1 MSSSAATRFE
11 CADVDPSVLGQPLQ
25 FTFSGRSA
33 PNRFLKGAMS
43 ERLASFSYNDIS
55 ARGIPSSTLIQAYKG
70 WGESQIGINLT
81 GNVMIDPGHLEAA
94 GNPVI
99 PRDAEFSGKRFESF
113 KELATAGKENGM
125 LIIAQVGHP
134 GRQTPQYLQPNPISA
149 SDVQVQGEPMGMKFA
164 KPRAATHEDIANIID
179 GFAHAAEYLDK
190 AGFDGIEL
198 HGAHGYLLSQFLSST
213 TNLRTDQY
221 GGELKNRMRLIL
233 EVRDE
238 IAKRV
243 RKDFVVGI
251 KINSVEFQEKGF
263 QPDDAKELCRAL
275 EEHAFDFV
283 ELSGGT
289 YEKSPFAEQKR
300 PSTIERE
307 SVSFKLSRTIFF
319 LVLFSPDR
327 IRTLFHMN
335 LTDYEQLFLDFAR
348 LIVPG
353 LTKTK
358 TYVTGGFK
366 TVEAMVKALETVDGI
381 GLGRPLCQ
389 EPNLCAH
396 ILSGKVKGAIDQ
408 KIDMYNFGATAG
420 AAGVQIQQMGNHLQ
434 PIDLSQEE
442 NVGKL
447 FAALGPWLAARQKDV
462 ELYQSPAI
470 ADYVVPYSK
479 TTML

>member
-43 ERLASFSYNDIS
+43 ERLASFSYSDLS
-55 ARGIPSSTLIQAYKG
+55 ARGIPSPTLIQAYKG

-99 PRDAEFSGKRFESF
+99 PRNAEFSGERFERF

-164 KPRAATHEDIANIID
+164 QPRAATHEDIANIID

-198 HGAHGYLLSQFLSST
+198 HGAHGYLLSQFLSSA

-221 GGELKNRMRLIL
+221 GGDLKNRMRLIL

-251 KINSVEFQEKGF
+251 KINSVEFQDKGF

-307 SVSFKLSRTIFF
+307 S
-319 LVLFSPDR
+319 
-327 IRTLFHMN
+327 
-335 LTDYEQLFLDFAR
+335 LFLDFAR

-366 TVEAMVKALETVDGI
+366 TVEAMVKALETVDGV

-462 ELYQSPAI
+462 ELYRSPAV

-479 TTML
+479 TSML